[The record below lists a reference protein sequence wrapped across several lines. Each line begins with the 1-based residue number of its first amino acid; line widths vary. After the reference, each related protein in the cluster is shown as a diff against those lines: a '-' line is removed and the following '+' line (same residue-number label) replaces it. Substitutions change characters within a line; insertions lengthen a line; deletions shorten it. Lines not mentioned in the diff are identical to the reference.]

1 MKELRIGFESALAF
15 WRAVRRAGAE
25 PEAMD
30 QGERVFG
37 ARDRGIAERVG
48 SARALCGLEGSLDI
62 VVPSASDRINS
73 EHVRNRVWRGPVSER
88 TLVRL
93 GNGVEVFRPA
103 AMLVQLGTV
112 LDEIDLAE
120 VAYELAG
127 TYVVNPDAASK
138 IASCGYMWVTRKNGS
153 AEKISAAS
161 QPNVTVANPSRT
173 PVFADLSRLFPLRSA
188 PPTPAAIVR
197 IEQNENS
204 RSTVSGSF
212 IRKPTGRHT
221 SIAVPMKAVRTE
233 TR

>member
-37 ARDRGIAERVG
+37 ARDRGIAERVV

-103 AMLVQLGTV
+103 AMLVQLGV
-112 LDEIDLAE
+112 
-120 VAYELAG
+120 
-127 TYVVNPDAASK
+127 
-138 IASCGYMWVTRKNGS
+138 
-153 AEKISAAS
+153 
-161 QPNVTVANPSRT
+161 
-173 PVFADLSRLFPLRSA
+173 RS
-188 PPTPAAIVR
+188 
-197 IEQNENS
+197 
-204 RSTVSGSF
+204 G
-212 IRKPTGRHT
+212 
-221 SIAVPMKAVRTE
+221 
-233 TR
+233 

>member
-1 MKELRIGFESALAF
+1 MHDGRLST
-15 WRAVRRAGAE
+15 
-25 PEAMD
+25 P
-30 QGERVFG
+30 FG
-37 ARDRGIAERVG
+37 SLLPFQSG
-48 SARALCGLEGSLDI
+48 SAESITDA
-62 VVPSASDRINS
+62 
-73 EHVRNRVWRGPVSER
+73 PV
-88 TLVRL
+88 
-93 GNGVEVFRPA
+93 
-103 AMLVQLGTV
+103 
-112 LDEIDLAE
+112 
-120 VAYELAG
+120 
-127 TYVVNPDAASK
+127 VVNPDAASK

-173 PVFADLSRLFPLRSA
+173 PVFADLSLLCPLRSA

-197 IEQNENS
+197 IEQNENC